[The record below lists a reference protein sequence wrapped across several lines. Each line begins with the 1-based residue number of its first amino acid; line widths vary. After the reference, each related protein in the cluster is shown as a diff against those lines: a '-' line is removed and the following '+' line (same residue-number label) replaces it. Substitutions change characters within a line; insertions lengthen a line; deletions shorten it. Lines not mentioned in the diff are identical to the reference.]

1 MHAKSCHN
9 TFQLVDK
16 LGTFELVNPNMMSNG
31 LLKCPANIW
40 EYQTFCLVSENLLFR
55 SLYWSY
61 EQEIIYCY
69 LLDQD
74 LKTSTRFVD
83 IIPLKKT
90 DVSHILGTNQDG
102 IKNICDL
109 KFVQQFLQEKEK
121 QLKQFHNNFY
131 EKLVSCDF
139 NNVL

>member
-1 MHAKSCHN
+1 M
-9 TFQLVDK
+9 
-16 LGTFELVNPNMMSNG
+16 
-31 LLKCPANIW
+31 
-40 EYQTFCLVSENLLFR
+40 SENLLFQ

-90 DVSHILGTNQDG
+90 DVSHIFGTNQDS

-109 KFVQQFLQEKEK
+109 KFV
-121 QLKQFHNNFY
+121 
-131 EKLVSCDF
+131 
-139 NNVL
+139 

>member
-1 MHAKSCHN
+1 M
-9 TFQLVDK
+9 
-16 LGTFELVNPNMMSNG
+16 
-31 LLKCPANIW
+31 
-40 EYQTFCLVSENLLFR
+40 SENLLFQ

-74 LKTSTRFVD
+74 LKMSTRFVD

-109 KFVQQFLQEKEK
+109 KFV
-121 QLKQFHNNFY
+121 
-131 EKLVSCDF
+131 
-139 NNVL
+139 